1 MSIPSF
7 TASASDLAS
16 ILAYVERIARAR
28 ARRLPSHIDVE
39 DLIGA
44 GYLGVATAL
53 RRFEGTDKNALHAF
67 AIVHARG
74 AIMDELRRADPMSRA
89 GRRQLRRANAA
100 KRMLAAKHHREP
112 EAAEVAAAIGID
124 VERYEELLEQ
134 STATTVDADEIHV
147 PETAPP
153 MEEKLDTLRAQ
164 RLVTEEIG
172 RLPHRHA
179 TVIQLSFQS
188 EQTLQ
193 SIGKTLG
200 VSIARAAQLRD
211 AAVVKL
217 QQACAPTELRHAA

>member
-1 MSIPSF
+1 MSAPSF

-39 DLIGA
+39 DLIAA
-44 GYLGVATAL
+44 GNLGVATAL

-74 AIMDELRRADPMSRA
+74 AILDELRRADPMSRA
-89 GRRQLRRANAA
+89 GRRELRRANAA
-100 KRMLAAKHHREP
+100 KRMLAAKHQREP
-112 EAAEVAAAIGID
+112 EASEVAAAIGIG

-134 STATTVDADEIHV
+134 SITTTVDADAVHV
-147 PETAPP
+147 AEVTAP

-164 RLVTEEIG
+164 RAVSEELG
-172 RLPHRHA
+172 RLPPRHA

-211 AAVVKL
+211 AALEKL
-217 QQACAPTELRHAA
+217 QRACSPTELRQAA